1 MIASFF
7 LLWGYSFTMR
17 KKSWFGNL
25 FYCLHDVY
33 LYNKLAIFALVLY
46 ILTTICT
53 AILSILL
60 TYYVVQYLE
69 AGASATAYLSLIG
82 IFSLSIFAST
92 ALMIWSQNYYSW
104 NSTFARCFTSWIR
117 INEKI
122 LRTDYLNVEPRDKRA
137 ILMKGFRALDSN
149 WIGIESM
156 MKQAPDLAIGL
167 LGILLYATISA
178 VYVPWILTVM
188 VAMIITSALW
198 AQWSKSFVTRSQSEY
213 EKNYTLGSTLTKNT
227 TNLENAK
234 DVRAYRMKPW
244 FDTVYEALS
253 HKVFVLETK
262 TQFRIFMN
270 EANNC
275 VFLFLRDLVAYL
287 LLLPQVIDGKI
298 SLAIFAFLIGI
309 IAGFSTWVNTFIAA
323 FDKCQIQSPLVSD
336 YRDALQLKDAF
347 NHEKG
352 LDITSLDKPF
362 EITFDHVSFRYP
374 GAEKNVLNDI
384 NLSIKPGE
392 KIAIVGNNG
401 AGKTTLIKLLCGL
414 YQPTEGSIA
423 LDGHDIKEF
432 NHEDYMSLISALF
445 QDVHPMAF
453 TIKMNIG
460 CTVNEDIDE
469 TRLQDAMQKSG
480 IAEKVATLKD
490 KENTF
495 ITQAF
500 SLTGIQLSGGET
512 QKLLLA
518 RALYKNPP
526 LLVLDEPTAALDPLS
541 EEAMYKQYLSFAN
554 GNTSIFISHRL
565 ASTRF
570 CDRIV
575 FMENGTIKNVGT
587 HENLLAL
594 DKDYRE
600 MFDLQAKYYRDET
613 GGETNGQDP
622 LSAVL

>member
-1 MIASFF
+1 MIAF
-7 LLWGYSFTMR
+7 LFLPEGYSFAMR
-17 KKSWFGNL
+17 KKSWFENL
-25 FYCLHDVY
+25 IYCLHDVY

-46 ILTTICT
+46 IIT
-53 AILSILL
+53 AISTAVLSVLL
-60 TYYVVQYLE
+60 SYYVVQYLE
-69 AGASATAYLSLIG
+69 SGASAEAYLFLIG

-149 WIGIESM
+149 WVGIESM

-178 VYVPWILTVM
+178 VYVPWILIVM
-188 VAMIITSALW
+188 VAMIVTSTLW
-198 AQWSKSFVTRSQSEY
+198 AQWSKSFVSRAQGDY

-227 TNLENAK
+227 TNLDNAK

-244 FDTVYEALS
+244 FDRVYEGLS

-287 LLLPQVIDGKI
+287 LLLPQVINGTI
-298 SLAIFAFLIGI
+298 SLATFTFLIGI
-309 IAGFSTWVNTFIAA
+309 IAGFSTWVNSFIAA
-323 FDKCQIQSPLVSD
+323 FDKCQLQSPLVSD
-336 YRDALQLKDAF
+336 YRDALKLKDAF
-347 NHEKG
+347 NHDKG
-352 LDITSLDKPF
+352 LDISTLDKPF

-374 GAEKNVLNDI
+374 EADKNVLHDI

-414 YQPTEGSIA
+414 YQPTEGTIC
-423 LDGHDIKEF
+423 LNGHDIQEF
-432 NHEDYMSLISALF
+432 NHDDYMSLISALF

-460 CTVNEDIDE
+460 CTIDEDIDQA
-469 TRLQDAMQKSG
+469 RLNDVLEKSG
-480 IAEKVATLKD
+480 LAEKVATLKD

-518 RALYKNPP
+518 RALYKNAP

-541 EEAMYKQYLSFAN
+541 EEAMYKQYLSFAR

-575 FMENGTIKNVGT
+575 FMDGGTIKNVGT
-587 HENLLAL
+587 HEELLTE

-600 MFDLQAKYYRDET
+600 MFDLQAKYYRDEK
-613 GGETNGQDP
+613 GGEANGQDP
-622 LSAVL
+622 LCAVL